1 MTTHTVKF
9 IKLLED
15 AIPFKYS
22 RETDACMDMYAAED
36 ATVWPNHTTKVFSG
50 IAVQLPI
57 GFEGIV
63 RDRSGLAL
71 KGIHVHTGTIDEE
84 YRGDISVIMNNLT
97 EAPFYIKKGMRIA
110 QFTIKPVHRIELEE
124 VQELSNT
131 ERGSNGFGSSGTE

>member
-22 RETDACMDMYAAED
+22 RETDACMDIHAAED
-36 ATVWPNHTTKVFSG
+36 AYIWPNNTAKVLSG

-63 RDRSGLAL
+63 RGRSGLAL
-71 KGIHVHTGTIDEE
+71 KGIHAHTGTIDEE
-84 YRGDISVIMNNLT
+84 YRGDISVVLSNTTKNL
-97 EAPFYIKKGMRIA
+97 YSIKKGMRIA